1 MGFVSVPVF
10 PRVGRKPPENEEEGW
25 GRVADSWV
33 VLQG

>member
-10 PRVGRKPPENEEEGW
+10 PRVGRKPENEKEGW
-25 GRVADSWV
+25 GRVADTWV